1 MPNHSHGGSSDNI
14 GKFDAK
20 VDEGIFL
27 GYSSHSHA
35 YRVYNRMTMTV

>member
-1 MPNHSHGGSSDNI
+1 MCKCFILNDRKDNL

-27 GYSSHSHA
+27 GYSNSSKA
-35 YRVYNRMTMTV
+35 FRICK